1 MRIWDPVPGTVY
13 PILDRLAERGWVKSW
28 DETSPHPGHPAR
40 RYYELT
46 DVGRLQATEA
56 LAARPSRRGYG
67 VKRPYGQ
74 SSPFPRR
81 QRGCSVSVSR
91 EADAFQGDEQRRAPS
106 RGPALLRGGVRRG
119 RRLAKGRDGSDRPDR
134 RTGCAAR
141 LIGRLQARAACAGK
155 TGDTTGHDSHR
166 ITTPPPDQRK
176 RRPHVRK
183 DNDF

>member
-56 LAARPSRRGYG
+56 LAARPSRQGYG

-81 QRGCSVSVSR
+81 QRGRSVSVSR

-106 RGPALLRGGVRRG
+106 RGPLCCAVESGEAAGLRRAGTVQTV
-119 RRLAKGRDGSDRPDR
+119 
-134 RTGCAAR
+134 RTGGPGAR
-141 LIGRLQARAACAGK
+141 R
-155 TGDTTGHDSHR
+155 
-166 ITTPPPDQRK
+166 
-176 RRPHVRK
+176 V
-183 DNDF
+183 